1 MKFDTIRARL
11 TRKGVAMAL
20 PALLLLGA
28 ALPWAGAP
36 AGAEEKPAAAATAA
50 VGAAGAKVFSPEQ
63 KKAIEEIVKEYLIA
77 NPEVFLEVQN
87 AVEAKMDKIQ
97 AEKLKTA
104 LTENAADIY
113 RRPTAAIAG
122 NPNAKITVVEFFDYN
137 CGYCKRSFG
146 DIAKLLEADKDIKV
160 VFKELPILAKA
171 SEEAARVA
179 LAARIQG
186 KYWEVHRAIFEHKGP
201 ANEANSLKAAEKVA
215 GIDMAKLKAD
225 MSSPEVTAE
234 IAKTKELAAKM
245 GINGTPHFLVG
256 DRSIP
261 GAPENLLDQIKSHA
275 AELRKTGCSVC

>member
-1 MKFDTIRARL
+1 MKLDTIRARL

-36 AGAEEKPAAAATAA
+36 AGAQEKPAAAAA

-215 GIDMAKLKAD
+215 GIDLAKLKAD